1 MTQLQQLAKP
11 FPKSM
16 VHSNPSG
23 GGSYVK
29 HSAVVQKVLAVCGP
43 YRWSIVDVVRG
54 YVQGTAPNPSGS
66 SKRAKDGTPDL
77 HDAVVGCIGALTVE
91 VDGRLVT
98 VHGAGDCEQPHNWP
112 HDGAR
117 LKDAE
122 SDAFKRAAMKLGV
135 GLHLWAQD
143 EYALDKQ
150 LAAKGGESVGSAPSQ
165 TSVKDTEHDPADANS
180 HG

>member
-11 FPKSM
+11 FPPSM
-16 VHSNPSG
+16 IHDNPG
-23 GGSYVK
+23 KGNRGSYVK
-29 HSAVVQKVLAVCGP
+29 HSVVLQKILAVCGP
-43 YRWSIVDVVRG
+43 FRWSIVDVIRDV
-54 YVQGTAPNPSGS
+54 
-66 SKRAKDGTPDL
+66 DGT
-77 HDAVVGCIGALTVE
+77 VVGCIGAITVE

-98 VHGAGDCEQPHNWP
+98 VHGAGDCENPKNWP

-165 TSVKDTEHDPADANS
+165 TSVKGESESDPADVNS